1 MLVLDEIM
9 FGKNIFFTGSAGTGK
24 SVSCRSLNFKN
35 NSKNSEIIIFI
46 QTLLKEIIRRLPR
59 DSTFITA
66 ATGVAATNIGGT

>member
-1 MLVLDEIM
+1 MVLEEIM

-24 SVSCRSLNFKN
+24 SVSCTIQHVSKIRQ
-35 NSKNSEIIIFI
+35 NSDNIIFG

-59 DSTFITA
+59 DTTFITA